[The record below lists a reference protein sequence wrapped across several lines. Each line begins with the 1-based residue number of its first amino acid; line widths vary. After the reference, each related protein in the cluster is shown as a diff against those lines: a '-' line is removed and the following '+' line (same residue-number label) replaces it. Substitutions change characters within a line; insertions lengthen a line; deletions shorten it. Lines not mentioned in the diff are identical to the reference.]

1 MEAFLGDKEKRLPG
15 MAAGRPYLY
24 LSMTP
29 QGINTDDGMDTAA
42 NMVDTTGPGVV
53 DLLRNPPNYREGGWG
68 LYRVEPRTTPYGIV
82 SEFDVSVL
90 RDTQRLELLRN
101 GHLELSLKIDEKRF
115 DIEHV
120 RRDGREV
127 SALYL
132 YPLCEL
138 PLNFLRLAKYIR
150 QEYRTDG
157 PVIITM
163 RLYNVRGYSIC
174 AHARNTEG
182 YKRQVSEG
190 NFPLWASDHLKL
202 SPVKVTGRL
211 EPGVVAKELAGR
223 LWEAFGFDD
232 TPPLFDDHGRF
243 RP

>member
-1 MEAFLGDKEKRLPG
+1 MEAFLDAFERERRLLDV
-15 MAAGRPYLY
+15 AAGRPYLY

-29 QGINTDDGMDTAA
+29 ENLDAA
-42 NMVDTTGPGVV
+42 TEIVDVTGPGVV

-68 LYRVEPRTTPYGIV
+68 IYRIEPRTTTDGIV

-90 RDTQRLELLRN
+90 RDTQRLELMKN
-101 GHLELSLKIDEKRF
+101 GYLELSIKIEEKRF

-120 RRDGREV
+120 RRDGKGCP
-127 SALYL
+127 ALYL

-138 PLNFLRLAKYIR
+138 PLNFLRLANGIR

-163 RLYNVRGYSIC
+163 GLYNVRGYSIC

-182 YKRQVSEG
+182 YKRQVSEN
-190 NFPLWASDHLKL
+190 NFPLWEEDHLRL
-202 SPVKVTGRL
+202 SPVRVTGRL